1 MEGSKQILVKFLTPY
16 CVYTLAIN
24 NMASVYIKKKDYKAA
39 TEWANK
45 AIQADAKLGA
55 AYVNRGIAKQMLK
68 DEDGACA
75 DWKKAAEFGAAEG
88 KRYTSG
94 FCD

>member
-1 MEGSKQILVKFLTPY
+1 MNEEIDIDDDDLQRVVKALRER
-16 CVYTLAIN
+16 A
-24 NMASVYIKKKDYKAA
+24 YIKKKDYKAA

-75 DWKKAAEFGAAEG
+75 DWKKAAEYGIAEG
-88 KRYTSG
+88 KRYKSG